1 MDAAAPVH
9 IWTVG
14 PDDQLNAD
22 DADLLST
29 DERERAASFVAPDVG
44 ARFIRRRAW
53 LRIIVG
59 AFLGA
64 EPASLGFVPGAG
76 GKPALVSDE
85 VAFNASHSD
94 DWTAVAISAGPAV
107 GIDIEHRR
115 PITNAGD
122 LARRFFQAQEADALA
137 RVPAGLR
144 DDAFLACWTRK
155 EAVLKADGRGMRA
168 GLDTLMV
175 GSDPLAPEGLEVM
188 LAERR
193 FVVADAD
200 LHEDLAA
207 AVALEDAPFRV
218 VAEPI
223 PAF

>member
-1 MDAAAPVH
+1 MAAALPVH
-9 IWTVG
+9 VWTVG
-14 PDDQLNAD
+14 PDDRLNAD
-22 DADLLST
+22 AGGLLST
-29 DERERAASFVAPDVG
+29 DERERAAGFVDPG
-44 ARFIRRRAW
+44 IRARFIHRRAW
-53 LRIIVG
+53 LRIIIG
-59 AFLGA
+59 AFLGT
-64 EPASLGFVPGAG
+64 EPASLGFAQGAG
-76 GKPALVSDE
+76 GKPALVSNE

-115 PITNAGD
+115 SITNAGD

-137 RVPAGLR
+137 EVPAGLR

-175 GSDPLAPEGLEVM
+175 GSDPLAPEGLKVM

-193 FVVADAD
+193 FVVADVD
-200 LHEDLAA
+200 LGEFLAS
-207 AVALEDAPFRV
+207 AVAVEDAPFHV